1 MQHKLMNLHMVI
13 NHNMHTVMEKKN
25 HKASK
30 GKKKK
35 KKNQNKRQRLNDLGG
50 SSTYYHCKNQ

>member
-35 KKNQNKRQRLNDLGG
+35 EKSKQKAETQRFGG
-50 SSTYYHCKNQ
+50 FKYLLSL